1 LPSEPSAQHALA
13 RLAHAVQFADLPEAV
28 VERAKLLI
36 LDALGCTLGGFHS
49 EPAEAVR
56 ALAADLGGAAEAS
69 FIGSSLRGS
78 SAMAVFAN
86 GTALRYLDWNDYLF
100 GRDPA
105 HPSGNLPVALAL
117 GERAGCSG
125 GEVIAALVGAY
136 EIHLRLAEYAG
147 VPSLWKRGWHHSCN
161 LAFSASAL
169 AARLLGADEAVTAHA
184 IAIAATHLNTL
195 AQLQSGGISLIK
207 ATAEAWVAKGAV
219 EAALLAQHGLTGPD
233 PIMEG
238 KAGWAGSIAG
248 AVDLAG
254 LMAPL
259 DGDFRIMRTS
269 VKPYAAVATAMAP
282 VQAAIDLHRDEG
294 VRADAVASVV
304 VRLPEFALG
313 TPSADPD
320 RRYPTTRE
328 SADHSFIYCTGVA
341 LMFGRCMEPEFADSV
356 RTAPALH
363 ALLGRIELTADPALT
378 AGWPGAAGGE
388 VEVRLQDGRVLRSRY
403 TAPPGHPTNMPDRV
417 QTEDK
422 FLSLAVPVLGNA
434 RARQVAEEVWS
445 LDQADSIVPLMRRCC
460 RPDTV
465 GAP

>member
-1 LPSEPSAQHALA
+1 MPSEQSVQHSLA
-13 RLAHAVQFADLPEAV
+13 RLAHAVQFSDLPDAV
-28 VERAKLLI
+28 VEGAKLLI

-49 EPAEAVR
+49 EPAAVVR
-56 ALAADLGGAAEAS
+56 ALARDLGGTAEAS
-69 FIGSSLRGS
+69 FIGSPLLGS
-78 SAMAVFAN
+78 CALAVFAN

-105 HPSGNLPVALAL
+105 HPSGNLPVALAI

-125 GEVIAALVGAY
+125 REVIAALVGAY

-169 AARLLGADEAVTAHA
+169 AARLLGADAAVTAHA

-238 KAGWAGSIAG
+238 KAGWAGSVAG
-248 AVDLAG
+248 GVDLAG
-254 LMAPL
+254 LAAPL
-259 DGDFRIMRTS
+259 DGDFRMMRTS

-294 VRADAVASVV
+294 VRADSIAAVV

-320 RRYPTTRE
+320 RRYPATRE

-341 LMFGRCMEPEFADSV
+341 LMFGRCMEPEFEDAV
-356 RTAPALH
+356 RTAPALRD
-363 ALLGRIELTADPALT
+363 LLGRIELAADAALT
-378 AGWPGAAGGE
+378 ARWPGAAGGE
-388 VEVRLQDGRVLRSRY
+388 VEVRLHDGRLLRRRY
-403 TAPPGHPTNMPDRV
+403 DAPPGHPTNMPDRA
-417 QTEDK
+417 QAEDK
-422 FLSLAVPVLGNA
+422 FLSLAAPVLGDA
-434 RARQVAEEVWS
+434 RARQALEAVWS
-445 LDQADSIVPLMRRCC
+445 LDQADSIAPLMQRLTT
-460 RPDTV
+460 P
-465 GAP
+465 A